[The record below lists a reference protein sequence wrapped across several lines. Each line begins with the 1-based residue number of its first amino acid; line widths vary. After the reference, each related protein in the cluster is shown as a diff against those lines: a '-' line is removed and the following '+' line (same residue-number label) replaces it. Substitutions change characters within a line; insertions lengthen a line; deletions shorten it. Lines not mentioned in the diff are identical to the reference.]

1 VLRNK
6 STIAMSSVLEELAHT
21 TDHTALLHEAP
32 DYIGSHPIK
41 HAHNFYF
48 ILIVSS
54 AFGMWWQI
62 KLPRM

>member
-1 VLRNK
+1 
-6 STIAMSSVLEELAHT
+6 MSSVLEELAHT

-48 ILIVSS
+48 ILIVSG